1 MRKLITNIAN
11 GVRRLLTGTTIEAIW
26 CAVANVVDE
35 RPVGPGGT
43 EWRSGTRHF
52 RPGTLVYC
60 PTVLWGDGYENI
72 RVVARHRGSHRF
84 VTMVIRSAWLTNWRT
99 KLVYSPHIIREFREM
114 GASWDGSAKSKRL
127 AEQIVQTMRERSD
140 AA

>member
-1 MRKLITNIAN
+1 MGKLITMIAN
-11 GVRRLLTGTTIEAIW
+11 WFRRPLPALTNEAVW
-26 CAVANVVDE
+26 CVVANVVEE
-35 RPVGPGGT
+35 RPVGPGGA
-43 EWRSGTRHF
+43 ERRSGTRHF

-60 PTVLWGDGYENI
+60 APALWGDGYEKI

-114 GASWDGSAKSKRL
+114 GARWDGSDKSKLL
-127 AEQIVQTMRERSD
+127 AEQIVEMMRKVAES
-140 AA
+140 